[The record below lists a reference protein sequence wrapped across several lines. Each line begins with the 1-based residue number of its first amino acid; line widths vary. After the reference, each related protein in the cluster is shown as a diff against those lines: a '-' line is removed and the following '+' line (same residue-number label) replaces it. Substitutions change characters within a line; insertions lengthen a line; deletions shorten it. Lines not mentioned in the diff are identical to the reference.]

1 MLRPRPLS
9 LSRALAMAA
18 VVLLAAA
25 CGGGDA
31 ADDATPADSA
41 TGQASTS
48 SSAPPAASDRDD
60 DDDGAVDSA
69 AISNYRLDMDK
80 VRGIQRAAVN
90 LHELQQRRPDLAQRM
105 DSDNLDWAEIKA
117 RIDREPEVR
126 RAIESAG
133 ISSRDYVLGMMA
145 LIQASMAHELAKAG
159 MNVPAG
165 VSEHNRRFMAEH
177 EAEVRQVMEAMP
189 SDDDDDT
196 EP

>member
-1 MLRPRPLS
+1 M
-9 LSRALAMAA
+9 SRALAMVA

-41 TGQASTS
+41 GAAASP
-48 SSAPPAASDRDD
+48 SSAPTAAPDRDD
-60 DDDGAVDSA
+60 DDGEVDSA
-69 AISNYRLDMDK
+69 AIANYRLDMDK
-80 VRGIQRAAVN
+80 VRGLQRAAVN
-90 LHELQQRRPDLAQRM
+90 LHELQQRRPELAQRM
-105 DSDNLDWAEIKA
+105 ESDNLDWSEIKA

-133 ISSRDYVLGMMA
+133 ISSRDYVLGMMS
-145 LIQASMAHELAKAG
+145 LIQASMAHELSKAG
-159 MNVPAG
+159 MNAPAG

-177 EAEVRQVMEAMP
+177 EAEVREVMEAMP
-189 SDDDDDT
+189 SDDDDT